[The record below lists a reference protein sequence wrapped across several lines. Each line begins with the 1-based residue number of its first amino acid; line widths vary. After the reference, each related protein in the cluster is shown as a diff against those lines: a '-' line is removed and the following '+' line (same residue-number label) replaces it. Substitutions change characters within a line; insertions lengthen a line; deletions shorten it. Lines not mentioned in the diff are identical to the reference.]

1 MRGFCVGSLFFY
13 AVLFLVIISAVWTS
27 LEKQLD
33 LSCFSRA
40 FRTSILLRNHIATCD
55 FQEGGGSGQPAP
67 LWIRPCSYFFVP
79 TCDKI
84 QHPVLLC
91 GLVITGSRVAV
102 STEITFFLIPDKYHM
117 PKAIRTASA
126 NSEETDLGC
135 TSRVYFHNVTL
146 TSQKPCQY
154 NNKFNCSETNGHNL
168 PQEAIQVFFH
178 YSDILMEKNHHKLHL
193 FCRQTSTGIKH
204 VFLCINIFWTPP
216 GWGLGWGGWV

>member
-1 MRGFCVGSLFFY
+1 M
-13 AVLFLVIISAVWTS
+13 
-27 LEKQLD
+27 
-33 LSCFSRA
+33 
-40 FRTSILLRNHIATCD
+40 
-55 FQEGGGSGQPAP
+55 
-67 LWIRPCSYFFVP
+67 
-79 TCDKI
+79 
-84 QHPVLLC
+84 
-91 GLVITGSRVAV
+91 ITGSRVAV

-178 YSDILMEKNHHKLHL
+178 YSDILMEKNTINFIYSVDRLVQGSNMFFYAL
-193 FCRQTSTGIKH
+193 TSSG
-204 VFLCINIFWTPP
+204 PRRE
-216 GWGLGWGGWV
+216 GGWGGVGGCEIRA